1 MSMKMDEFV
10 RMVES
15 VAPPELAYEWDNT
28 GLLLRLRDEV
38 DSVYITLDLTPLAID
53 EAIAFGCDMILT
65 HHPAL
70 FTPVSALNCHGASDA
85 LILRLIKEGLSLYS
99 AHTSFDR
106 APGGIGDL
114 LAARLGLCRVE
125 TISGSG
131 DGLMRV
137 GFFPKPYS
145 RPELA
150 AHIKSVLGT
159 QRLRLSR
166 TDTGLIDKAA
176 VVGGSGGDFINAA
189 IEAGVKVL
197 ITGEAKHH
205 HFLDAAMQGLLLIE
219 AGHFDTERY
228 FVDGIFMSLQSCL
241 NEVQSS
247 LGLKKSECLQS
258 PYEYV

>member
-1 MSMKMDEFV
+1 MPMKMDEFV

-15 VAPPELAYEWDNT
+15 VAPLDLAYEWDNS
-28 GLLLRLRDEV
+28 GLLLRMRDEIG
-38 DSVYITLDLTPLAID
+38 SVYITLDLTQSAID
-53 EAIAFGCDMILT
+53 EAVAFGCDMILT
-65 HHPAL
+65 HHPVL
-70 FTPVSALNCHGASDA
+70 FTPVNALSCHNASDA
-85 LILRLIKEGLSLYS
+85 LMLSLIREGLSLYS

-125 TISGSG
+125 TVSGRG
-131 DGLMRV
+131 EGLMRIGV
-137 GFFPKPYS
+137 FSKPYS
-145 RPELA
+145 QSELA
-150 AHIKSVLGT
+150 AHIKSALGS
-159 QRLRLSR
+159 QRLRLSK
-166 TDTGLIDKAA
+166 TNTGLIERAA
-176 VVGGSGGDFINAA
+176 VVGGSGGDFIDAA
-189 IEAGVKVL
+189 IEAGADAL

-247 LGLKKSECLQS
+247 LGLKRPECMQS